1 MFLLLLLAREAFG
14 QKIPVAGTLQHNS
27 SLISRTVYEFKDLTK
42 LIEMKVK
49 MFTSGPF
56 QTNCYVVSCEKER
69 RAIII
74 DPGFDGLG
82 ETEGLVKFTVD
93 NRLMPEFVVNTHG
106 HPDHTCGN
114 GIIKKRFG
122 TPILIHKNDA
132 NMIGSQGR
140 RIADAFG
147 FQNFSP
153 SADGF
158 LEEGKNVNFGRQS
171 LEVIHTPGHS
181 PGSITLLGRSEVF
194 TGDTLFAGSIGRTDF
209 PESSEVDMQR
219 SLEKLKKL
227 RDDLTVYSGHG
238 STTMLGVEKR
248 SNPFLAGFL

>member
-1 MFLLLLLAREAFG
+1 MNL
-14 QKIPVAGTLQHNS
+14 GTPS
-27 SLISRTVYEFKDLTK
+27 K

-56 QTNCYVVSCEKER
+56 QTNCYVASCEEER
-69 RAIII
+69 KAIII
-74 DPGFDGLG
+74 DPGFDGLE
-82 ETEGLVKFTVD
+82 ETESLAKFIVD
-93 NRLMPEFVVNTHG
+93 NRLAPEFVVDTHG

-132 NMIGSQGR
+132 NMIGGQGK
-140 RIADAFG
+140 RIAEAFG
-147 FQNFSP
+147 FRNFSP

-158 LEEGKNVNFGRQS
+158 LEEGKNVNFGQQS

-181 PGSITLLGRSEVF
+181 PGSITLLGKSEVF
-194 TGDTLFAGSIGRTDF
+194 TGDTLFAASIGRTDF

-219 SLEKLKKL
+219 SLERLKNL
-227 RDDLTVYSGHG
+227 QDDLIVYPGHG
-238 STTMLGVEKR
+238 STTKLGAEKR
-248 SNPFLAGFL
+248 SNPFLTGFL